1 MDVPLDM
8 SVVVNWRREYK
19 FLAVTRVR
27 RRVRVTETVDNA
39 LNQITLANSY
49 SPPSQYKISIT
60 TAFKIVV
67 IMVQAWR

>member
-27 RRVRVTETVDNA
+27 RRVRVTETVDNP
-39 LNQITLANSY
+39 LDQIMLANSY

-60 TAFKIVV
+60 TASKIVV